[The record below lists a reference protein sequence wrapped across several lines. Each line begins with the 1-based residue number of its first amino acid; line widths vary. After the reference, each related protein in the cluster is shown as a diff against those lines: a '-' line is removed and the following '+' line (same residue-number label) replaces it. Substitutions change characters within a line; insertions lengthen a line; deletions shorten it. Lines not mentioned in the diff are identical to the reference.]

1 MKVFYGV
8 LAAIYISW
16 FIWYGGSG
24 EPVTPQELNTY
35 ISAMKEKSSSGLEK
49 QAETE
54 MLMRRLAEF
63 DTGDEFLMINLMK
76 YRKQALYP
84 AGSPWSDD
92 SDALAADS
100 RYSEGVIKELLLR
113 GSLPVL
119 KANTI
124 GAFLIDEDWRDWDD
138 VAIVRYRSVKDMLD
152 MIVGMADSGLA
163 THKSASME
171 QTHVFPAQPVIN
183 LFSVRLLFAL
193 LLFFIAT
200 VTTLVAKKM
209 R

>member
-1 MKVFYGV
+1 
-8 LAAIYISW
+8 
-16 FIWYGGSG
+16 
-24 EPVTPQELNTY
+24 
-35 ISAMKEKSSSGLEK
+35 
-49 QAETE
+49 
-54 MLMRRLAEF
+54 
-63 DTGDEFLMINLMK
+63 
-76 YRKQALYP
+76 
-84 AGSPWSDD
+84 
-92 SDALAADS
+92 
-100 RYSEGVIKELLLR
+100 
-113 GSLPVL
+113 LPVL

-171 QTHVFPAQPVIN
+171 QTHVFLAQPVIN
-183 LFSVRLLFAL
+183 LFSVRLLVAL

-200 VTTLVAKKM
+200 ATTLMAKKM

>member
-35 ISAMKEKSSSGLEK
+35 ISAMKEKSSSGSEK

-76 YRKQALYP
+76 YRKKYIFPNNNHA
-84 AGSPWSDD
+84 PW
-92 SDALAADS
+92 
-100 RYSEGVIKELLLR
+100 
-113 GSLPVL
+113 
-119 KANTI
+119 
-124 GAFLIDEDWRDWDD
+124 
-138 VAIVRYRSVKDMLD
+138 
-152 MIVGMADSGLA
+152 
-163 THKSASME
+163 
-171 QTHVFPAQPVIN
+171 
-183 LFSVRLLFAL
+183 
-193 LLFFIAT
+193 
-200 VTTLVAKKM
+200 
-209 R
+209 